1 MQVQLYIV
9 GLPANT
15 PTPTPLQPQYLLLCR
30 IVILIH
36 VFIVGNDEYVRI
48 MVVSQRK
55 PQKNH
60 KGAKFYY
67 VKLKKKFLIV
77 SLIIN

>member
-48 MVVSQRK
+48 MVVSRRK
-55 PQKNH
+55 PKKNH

-77 SLIIN
+77 SFIIN

>member
-1 MQVQLYIV
+1 
-9 GLPANT
+9 
-15 PTPTPLQPQYLLLCR
+15 
-30 IVILIH
+30 
-36 VFIVGNDEYVRI
+36 

-67 VKLKKKFLIV
+67 VKLKKNSSLCLSLLINDSFLKNNKNRNVAELISET
-77 SLIIN
+77 SLWCLLT